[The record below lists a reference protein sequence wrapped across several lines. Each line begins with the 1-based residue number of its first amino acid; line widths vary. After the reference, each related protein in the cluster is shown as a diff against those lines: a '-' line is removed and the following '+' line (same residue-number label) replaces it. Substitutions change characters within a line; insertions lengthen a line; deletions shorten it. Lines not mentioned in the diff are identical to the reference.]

1 MSTPPKPLRDSAK
14 ERLTD
19 VTTGL
24 YMISATCGLVDA
36 LCFLALGGVFA
47 EMMTGN
53 LLLMA
58 LSIGTG
64 SALGQSAR
72 YIPAIVAFSLGALI
86 GGRLLRGPQ
95 KLQERRIGFAVE
107 LVIIVAA
114 TALTWVS
121 EPDAHNLA
129 GPVVVAMPAL
139 AMGIQNAMV
148 RVHGEPDIATNV
160 MTVTF
165 TGIYRFHAGWRHRPE
180 LAAPGDLGRIV
191 HGGRRPRR
199 PAAAVRYGVAAG
211 ADQRSVQ
218 PGDDP
223 ADVRREAA
231 VSPPRCAH

>member
-95 KLQERRIGFAVE
+95 KLQEQRIGFAVE

-121 EPDAHNLA
+121 EPDA
-129 GPVVVAMPAL
+129 PVTWSSPC
-139 AMGIQNAMV
+139 
-148 RVHGEPDIATNV
+148 
-160 MTVTF
+160 
-165 TGIYRFHAGWRHRPE
+165 WRWRWASRTPWCACTACRTSRPM
-180 LAAPGDLGRIV
+180 
-191 HGGRRPRR
+191 
-199 PAAAVRYGVAAG
+199 
-211 ADQRSVQ
+211 S
-218 PGDDP
+218 
-223 ADVRREAA
+223 
-231 VSPPRCAH
+231 

>member
-95 KLQERRIGFAVE
+95 KPQERRIGFAVE

-129 GPVVVAMPAL
+129 GYVVVAMLAL

-148 RVHGEPDIATNV
+148 RVHGVPDIATNV

-165 TGIYRFHAGWRHRPE
+165 TGIFADSTPAGGTNRNWR
-180 LAAPGDLGRIV
+180 
-191 HGGRRPRR
+191 RR
-199 PAAAVRYGVAAG
+199 VTSVGLFMAG
-211 ADQRSVQ
+211 AALGGLLLQFGTVWPLVLTSVVFSLAMIPLMFGEKPQ
-218 PGDDP
+218 
-223 ADVRREAA
+223 
-231 VSPPRCAH
+231 